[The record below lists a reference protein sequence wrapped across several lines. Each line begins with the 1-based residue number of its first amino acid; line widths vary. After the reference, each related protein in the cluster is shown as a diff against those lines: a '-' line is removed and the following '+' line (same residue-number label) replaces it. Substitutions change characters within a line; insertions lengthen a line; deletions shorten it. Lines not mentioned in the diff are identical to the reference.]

1 MRENILILICAVIIV
16 VVGVGGFSAYH
27 LNQVDNDNNDGVG
40 LIDHF
45 FQQLH
50 IVNNDNNDV
59 VDNTPQNNNVN
70 QINNTSQNNNEAMAN
85 NTQTVQMNG
94 TMDIKSVTITTGSS
108 LSSKSHADVYVGE
121 DHAGEAVTIST
132 LYSRDGNNL
141 NEGKDVDK
149 TVDSDGYI
157 HVNAAVAS
165 KYYPDTCVVTVKSS
179 TGTDTV
185 TCYLNIES
193 GSQTCTFE

>member
-1 MRENILILICAVIIV
+1 MRESSLILICVIVIV
-16 VVGVGGFSAYH
+16 VAGVGGFLY
-27 LNQVDNDNNDGVG
+27 QVNNDSNDEVG
-40 LIDHF
+40 LVNHF
-45 FQQLH
+45 FQHLD
-50 IVNNDNNDV
+50 IITNNDNNNV
-59 VDNTPQNNNVN
+59 VDNNSQNNNVN
-70 QINNTSQNNNEAMAN
+70 NTSQDNNGAMAN

>member
-1 MRENILILICAVIIV
+1 MRENILILICVVIIAV
-16 VVGVGGFSAYH
+16 ASAGGFLYH
-27 LNQVDNDNNDGVG
+27 LNQVDDG
-40 LIDHF
+40 
-45 FQQLH
+45 
-50 IVNNDNNDV
+50 
-59 VDNTPQNNNVN
+59 NNNVIDTILQKNNEN
-70 QINNTSQNNNEAMAN
+70 QINNTSQNDNNSNNETTAN

-94 TMDIKSVTITTGSS
+94 AMDIKSVTITTGSS